1 MTEEMIDSLVD
12 VESANITER
21 ERIAV
26 RFAELMATDHNNIGD
41 DFFEKLR
48 SEFTDPEI
56 FELGMVTGQFIGYGR
71 LLSILDLENP
81 DQPEGDEESSV
92 NPQ

>member
-12 VESANITER
+12 VESADITER

-26 RFAELMATDHNNIGD
+26 RFAELMATDHNSIGD
-41 DFFEKLR
+41 GFFEDLR

-56 FELGMVTGQFIGYGR
+56 FELGMITGQFIGYGR

-81 DQPEGDEESSV
+81 SQPGCDEENHI
-92 NPQ
+92 NPG

>member
-1 MTEEMIDSLVD
+1 MIDSLVD
-12 VESANITER
+12 VERANITER

-26 RFAELMATDHNNIGD
+26 QFAELMATDHNNIGD
-41 DFFEKLR
+41 DFFKKLR

-56 FELGMVTGQFIGYGR
+56 FELGMITGQFIGYGR

-81 DQPEGDEESSV
+81 SQPEGDD
-92 NPQ
+92 

>member
-1 MTEEMIDSLVD
+1 MPAVQQGMTEEMIDSLVD

-41 DFFEKLR
+41 DFFETLR
-48 SEFTDPEI
+48 SEFTDSEI
-56 FELGMVTGQFIGYGR
+56 FELGMITGQFIGYGR

-81 DQPEGDEESSV
+81 NQPKGDE
-92 NPQ
+92 